1 MRTKRRLH
9 ESASCFVS
17 GAAGLACL
25 ALGVV
30 GCGLPEYRLNITQLP
45 PGTASIEG
53 AVFLTATDGTKG
65 TLLSDHFSLN
75 VGDGKTSASVTVNL
89 TGKYDQH
96 KQANFGVIARNAS
109 RCVIGTGSVMGAE
122 SSTTVGDIEVRL
134 DGRLTTLAAGTT
146 CEPKSTEIVSVERQ
160 EDGLYG
166 QTKFQ
171 LRLRGWG
178 LSPDDKIEVRSQRAV
193 SPCGGDKTCEARCP
207 TTPPGTPTGT
217 RTNCLMVTRPIYESP
232 TKWMIEL
239 PNDENSLAS
248 SLSEQITVEA
258 LAQFRVSP
266 FCVYLTPA
274 GKTGALLYREQDT
287 PTSPACF

>member
-1 MRTKRRLH
+1 M
-9 ESASCFVS
+9 SVA
-17 GAAGLACL
+17 
-25 ALGVV
+25 

-53 AVFLTATDGTKG
+53 AIYLTDAIGTKG

-75 VGDGKTSASVTVNL
+75 IANGKDSAIVTVNL

-96 KQANFGVIARNAS
+96 KQANFGVVARNDNH
-109 RCVIGTGSVMGAE
+109 CVIGSGSVMGAE
-122 SSTTVGDIEVRL
+122 SSTTVGDIEVRI
-134 DGRLTTLAAGTT
+134 DPRVTTLAAGTI
-146 CEPKSTEIVSVERQ
+146 CDPKSAEIVSVERQ

-178 LSPDDKIEVRSQRAV
+178 LSPDDKIEVRSQRFIA
-193 SPCGGDKTCEARCP
+193 PCGGDKACEARCP
-207 TTPPGTPTGT
+207 TTPPGTSSGT
-217 RTNCLMVTRPIYESP
+217 RTNCLMVTRPVYESP

-248 SLSEQITVEA
+248 STAEQMTVEA

-266 FCVYLTPA
+266 FCVSVTPA
-274 GKTGALLYREQDT
+274 GKTGRLLYRELN
-287 PTSPACF
+287 TSSSTDCL